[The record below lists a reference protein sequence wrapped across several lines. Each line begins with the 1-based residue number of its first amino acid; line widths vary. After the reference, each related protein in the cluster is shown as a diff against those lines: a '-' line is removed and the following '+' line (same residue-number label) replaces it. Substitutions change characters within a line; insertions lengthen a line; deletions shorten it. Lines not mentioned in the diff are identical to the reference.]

1 MGGCNTDTN
10 VRDNPDPGRRMD
22 FELDDD
28 QEALRAAARDLLDDL
43 SSPTHVRAAVDA
55 GDGFDRKLWA
65 AMVEQGWTGV
75 AVPEGAGGLGLG
87 WVEAAILAEEAGAHV
102 APAPIVQ
109 HLIATASVTSGAD
122 VLTAAGSGA
131 REVVPFVPSSDGVVA
146 IVGGELHLVAGGGA
160 REPAMDVTREVGWFE
175 PIGGD
180 RLGGAPEVAR
190 HLDVGATMYAA
201 ELLGLSQHMLDV
213 SVAYAK
219 DRVQFDKPIGSFQAV
234 KHRLADM
241 LVDVEGM
248 RSVVYY
254 AAWCL
259 SAAHADS
266 SIAAS
271 TAKAWCSDAA
281 TRVLA
286 SALQVHGGIGFTWEH
301 DTHLYLKRGQ
311 LDAMAFGDAT
321 FHRTRLAGL
330 LRPKVEAGESVV

>member
-1 MGGCNTDTN
+1 
-10 VRDNPDPGRRMD
+10 MD

-28 QEALRAAARDLLDDL
+28 QQALQAAARDLLDDL
-43 SSPTHVRAAVDA
+43 SSSASVRAHLAS
-55 GDGFDRKLWA
+55 GEPWDRKLWT
-65 AMVEQGWTGV
+65 AMVEQGWTLV
-75 AVPEGAGGLGLG
+75 AVPEDKGGLGMS
-87 WVEAAILAEEAGAHV
+87 WVEAAILCEQVGAHV
-102 APAPIVQ
+102 APVPIVQ
-109 HLIATASVTSGAD
+109 QLIASASTGVDD
-122 VLTAAGSGA
+122 VLATVAWSGG
-131 REVVPFVPSSDGVVA
+131 REVVPYAASAARVVA
-146 IVGGELHLVAGGGA
+146 VVGDELHVVDRAA
-160 REPAMDVTREVGWFE
+160 SEPEPAMDVTREVGWFT
-175 PIGGD
+175 PSAGRALGGGD
-180 RLGGAPEVAR
+180 AVAR
-190 HLDVGATMYAA
+190 HFDVGATLLAA
-201 ELLGLSQHMLDV
+201 ELLGAAQHMLDE

-248 RSVVYY
+248 RSAVYY

-259 SAAHADS
+259 SAGHPDA

-311 LDAMAFGDAT
+311 LDGQAFGNAT
-321 FHRTRLAGL
+321 FHRQRLAAL
-330 LRPKVEAGESVV
+330 LRPRVEAGESVV

>member
-1 MGGCNTDTN
+1 
-10 VRDNPDPGRRMD
+10 MD

-28 QEALRAAARDLLDDL
+28 QQALQAAARDLLDDL
-43 SSPTHVRAAVDA
+43 SSSASVRAHLAS
-55 GDGFDRKLWA
+55 GEPWDRKLWT
-65 AMVEQGWTGV
+65 AMVEQGWTLV
-75 AVPEGAGGLGLG
+75 AVPEDKGGLGMS
-87 WVEAAILAEEAGAHV
+87 WVEAAILCEQVGAHV
-102 APAPIVQ
+102 APVPIVQ
-109 HLIATASVTSGAD
+109 QLIASASTGVDD
-122 VLTAAGSGA
+122 VLATVAWSGG
-131 REVVPFVPSSDGVVA
+131 REVVPYAASAARVVA
-146 IVGGELHLVAGGGA
+146 VVGDELHVVDRAA
-160 REPAMDVTREVGWFE
+160 SEPEPAMDVTREVGWFT
-175 PIGGD
+175 PSAG
-180 RLGGAPEVAR
+180 RALGAADAVAR
-190 HLDVGATMYAA
+190 HIDVGATLLAA
-201 ELLGLSQHMLDV
+201 ELLGAAQHMLDE

-248 RSVVYY
+248 RSAVYY

-259 SAAHADS
+259 SAGHPDA

-311 LDAMAFGDAT
+311 LDGQAFGNAT
-321 FHRTRLAGL
+321 FHRQRLAAL
-330 LRPKVEAGESVV
+330 LRPRVEAGESVV